1 MKIGYIM
8 QDNAQVPEEKAV
20 LEAERVYM
28 DLPGRKDEL
37 MRALEYSRA
46 GDVLVAN
53 DVHAFG
59 DDAGEFIRW
68 VVKINEL
75 GLTLI
80 CVRQNIDTSSVEWQT
95 VLSQLS
101 RNGGYDVDKTLRK
114 DKHESHFRQELYEY
128 FGKVEAGEITVKE
141 VCERMKIGKS
151 TYYRKWRAYK
161 GE

>member
-1 MKIGYIM
+1 M

-28 DLPGRKDEL
+28 DLPGRKDGL

-46 GDVLVAN
+46 GDVLVTN

-59 DDAGEFIRW
+59 DDAGKFIRW

-101 RNGGYDVDKTLRK
+101 RNGGYDVLRP
-114 DKHESHFRQELYEY
+114 DRVQ
-128 FGKVEAGEITVKE
+128 
-141 VCERMKIGKS
+141 
-151 TYYRKWRAYK
+151 
-161 GE
+161 